1 MEAALK
7 RAPKRPPKAPKIDPK
22 TTPRRPPEDQKCPS
36 EQVLEF
42 CFKCK
47 PNLDDFRPQNGVPN
61 GTQNRSKIDLGAQGP
76 PRSLPEPSRVPF
88 WPHFGPPG
96 GSFSS
101 LLGALFEDCARPA
114 TRSNAQF
121 EITGQKDFRDRCRP
135 DVLEDAGSVA
145 GLGAPAPLEIRP
157 LSLSGSSLAVERSE
171 RRHPETGSE
180 FKPNVYRR

>member
-1 MEAALK
+1 MDAAQK
-7 RAPKRPPKAPKIDPK
+7 RAHKRPKKTPNIDPK
-22 TTPRRPPEDQKCPS
+22 TTPRRPPEDQKRTS

-42 CFKCK
+42 CLKCK

-96 GSFSS
+96 WSFSS
-101 LLGALFEDCARPA
+101 LLDALFEDCARPA

-121 EITGQKDFRDRCRP
+121 EITRQKDFRDRCRP
-135 DVLEDAGSVA
+135 DMLEDAGSVA
-145 GLGAPAPLEIRP
+145 GLGAPAPLEIIT
-157 LSLSGSSLAVERSE
+157 L
-171 RRHPETGSE
+171 PENPT
-180 FKPNVYRR
+180 

>member
-1 MEAALK
+1 MDAGLK
-7 RAPKRPPKAPKIDPK
+7 RAPKRPQKASKIYPK
-22 TTPRRPPEDQKCPS
+22 TTPRRPPEDQKCTS

-42 CFKCK
+42 CLKCK
-47 PNLDDFRPQNGVPN
+47 QHLDDFRPENGVPN
-61 GTQNRSKIDLGAQGP
+61 GTQNRSKIDIGAQVP

-101 LLGALFEDCARPA
+101 LLDALFEDCARPA

-121 EITGQKDFRDRCRP
+121 EITGKKVFRGRCRP
-135 DVLEDAGSVA
+135 DVLKAAGSVA

-157 LSLSGSSLAVERSE
+157 LSLAGLKLGR
-171 RRHPETGSE
+171 
-180 FKPNVYRR
+180 